1 MVVRRKPVT
10 AEELLRIPDDGLR
23 RELVRGEVRTMA
35 PAGNVHGR
43 IAIDVS
49 TPLDQ
54 YVRAHDLGV
63 VFAAETGFKIAGN
76 PDTVRAPDA
85 AFVRRE
91 RVEAVGEV
99 EGYWPEA
106 PDLAVE
112 VVSPNDLFA
121 EVEEKVA
128 DWLAAGTRVILV
140 VNPRART
147 AVVRLSEKVARI
159 LSEEEILD
167 GGQVVPGWTLSVAD
181 VFR

>member
-1 MVVRRKPVT
+1 VVVRRKPVT

-76 PDTVRAPDA
+76 PDTVSAPDA

-91 RVEAVGEV
+91 RVKAVGEV

>member
-1 MVVRRKPVT
+1 VVVRRKPVT

-128 DWLAAGTRVILV
+128 DWLAAGTRMILV

-147 AVVRLSEKVARI
+147 VVVRLSEKEARI
-159 LSEEEILD
+159 LSEEEVLD

>member
-10 AEELLRIPDDGLR
+10 AEELLRTPDDGLR

-43 IAIDVS
+43 IAINVS

-76 PDTVRAPDA
+76 PDTVSAPDA

-91 RVEAVGEV
+91 RVKAVGEV

-128 DWLAAGTRVILV
+128 DWLAAGTRMILV

-147 AVVRLSEKVARI
+147 VVVRLSEKEARI
-159 LSEEEILD
+159 LSEEEVLD